1 MKVYN
6 LGVEATLDI
15 MGGKWKPLIIC
26 FLAQGTKRTGELQ
39 RCIPKIS
46 QKVLIQQLRELE
58 QDGIVDRTVFNEL
71 PPKVEYSITA
81 YGLTLNAVID
91 TMCQWG
97 KENIL
102 IRQRDGEA
110 VELIEKEYELGAK

>member
-26 FLAQGTKRTGELQ
+26 FPAQGTKRTGELQ

-46 QKVLIQQLRELE
+46 QKVLVQQLRELE
-58 QDGIVDRTVFNEL
+58 RDGIIDRTVYNEL

-81 YGLTLNAVID
+81 YGLTLNAIVD

-97 KENIL
+97 KENIAL
-102 IRQRDGEA
+102 RNSQGEP
-110 VELIEKEYELGAK
+110 VTLIEKSYNLQ

>member
-46 QKVLIQQLRELE
+46 
-58 QDGIVDRTVFNEL
+58 
-71 PPKVEYSITA
+71 
-81 YGLTLNAVID
+81 
-91 TMCQWG
+91 
-97 KENIL
+97 
-102 IRQRDGEA
+102 
-110 VELIEKEYELGAK
+110 

>member
-15 MGGKWKPLIIC
+15 MGEKWKPLIIC
-26 FLAQGTKRTGELQ
+26 FLAQGTKRTGGLQ

-46 QKVLIQQLRELE
+46 QKVLVQQLRELE
-58 QDGIVDRTVFNEL
+58 RDGIIDRTVYNEL

-81 YGLTLNAVID
+81 YGLTLNAIVD

-97 KENIL
+97 KENIAL
-102 IRQRDGEA
+102 RNSQGEP
-110 VELIEKEYELGAK
+110 VTLIEKSYNLQ